1 MTHIIAHLHAYGN
14 DLAERGEVKS
24 AVKRGGNG
32 RSNVFAEVKGSQ
44 SWKKGSSGARWEEMP
59 ADRGSRLGER
69 AAGVVALL
77 FPQ

>member
-1 MTHIIAHLHAYGN
+1 MSLQKSK
-14 DLAERGEVKS
+14 DLS
-24 AVKRGGNG
+24 PG
-32 RSNVFAEVKGSQ
+32 RKE
-44 SWKKGSSGARWEEMP
+44 SSGARWEEMP